1 MLFCMQHTATRYSP
15 HFNRNSSFTKS
26 WPHSIPLK
34 VCQVLTD
41 KFFVISRE
49 TLRDTDLSWFLPHW
63 QFFSSNAPINGNFF
77 FCQAILVHECIWV
90 WEWSFWIILLK
101 CTTAYRT
108 GGFYL
113 SLKGAQ
119 NPRQTGFE
127 DLIFILCSF
136 FCCSFC
142 SSCTFIC
149 HAFFKSVLLCPHLS
163 EHNSVQLYHQTS
175 FSSHFLHFCP
185 VFTFSVN
192 CE

>member
-1 MLFCMQHTATRYSP
+1 MTTQYTFKGLSA
-15 HFNRNSSFTKS
+15 FN
-26 WPHSIPLK
+26 W
-34 VCQVLTD
+34 QVLCHF
-41 KFFVISRE
+41 KRNIKGHRLVLISS
-49 TLRDTDLSWFLPHW
+49 TLAVFLIKCSYKW
-63 QFFSSNAPINGNFF
+63 QFF